1 MNITSAA
8 GIISLLDENQTE
20 LKVFALKKLDN
31 IVNEFWAEI
40 SEAIEKIEVLY
51 EDKGFPQRHLAAL
64 VASKVYYHL
73 GSFEDSL
80 TYALGASEL
89 FDVTKSSEYVETI
102 ISKSI
107 DHYTKLRKQP
117 EDSEHVDERLEAIV
131 NRMFQR
137 CFDDGQYRQAVG
149 IALETRRMDIFEK
162 AIVSSDDVP
171 GMLAYS
177 AKVAMTLVQN
187 RAFQDEVLRALV
199 RLYRN
204 LTTPDYVN
212 MCQCLIF
219 LDDAQ
224 SVADVLLRLLEG
236 SGDST
241 LMAYQIAFDLYES
254 ATQQFLTRVLQALRT
269 LGGGGAGAASGAT
282 ESAAAPAEGE
292 KEKKAEPAAKDQ
304 AGSEAPEAA
313 ATAAADPQGAPAPA
327 KEENPHASQLDK
339 LATILSGEVTIGL
352 HLQFLIRSNHTDLLI
367 LKQTKDA
374 VRNSVCHT
382 ATVIANSLMHCGT
395 TSDLFLR
402 DNLEWLARATNWAK
416 FTATAS
422 LGVIHKGHEKEAL
435 HLMSQY
441 LPKESGP
448 GSGYTEGGGL
458 YALGLIHANHGAA
471 ITDYL
476 LSQLKDATNEIVRH
490 GGCLGLG
497 LAAMSTHREDI
508 YEQLKFTLYQDD
520 AVAGEAAGI
529 AMGLVMLGSNSRT
542 ALDDMVAYAQETQHE
557 KILRGLAVGIALVLY
572 GRLEE
577 ADPLIETLSKDK
589 DPLLRRSAMHAL
601 AMAYCGTGNNRAVR
615 SLLHVAVSDVNDD
628 VRRAAVEALGFI
640 LFRSPEQCPGVV
652 SLLSESYNPNV
663 RYGSAMAL
671 GISCAGTGNKE
682 ALSLLEPMTNDPVNY
697 VRQGA
702 LIASALILI
711 QQTEATCPKVKDFRQ
726 LYHKV
731 VSDKHDDVMAKLGA
745 ILAQGILDAGGR
757 NVTVALTSC
766 TGHVNMAGVVGM
778 LVFTQFWYWFPLAH
792 FLSLSLSPSCLVAL
806 TGELRMPR
814 LQFRSGAKP
823 STFAYPPPLEEKKE
837 REREKVTTAVL
848 SITAKARRREA
859 HSGKDSPASA
869 TATPENMEV
878 DEDTT
883 AGAPA
888 TTTTTTA
895 AAATA
900 GTTTS
905 TTASSGT
912 AAAASTTAPASAVAT
927 AAPATVVVKKEEPS
941 ATPTTT
947 AATATTTAAA
957 TTAAATEEV
966 KKEGAEVPAGAEAK
980 TEAKAKPEPN
990 FELLSNPARV
1000 VKPQLKLLSMPEGSR
1015 YKPIKEITIGGIVMV
1030 ADTKSNEDEELVEP
1044 VSAGGP
1050 TAENE
1055 EGDEPEPPEPF
1066 EYVDE

>member
-1 MNITSAA
+1 
-8 GIISLLDENQTE
+8 
-20 LKVFALKKLDN
+20 
-31 IVNEFWAEI
+31 
-40 SEAIEKIEVLY
+40 EVLY
-51 EDKGFPQRHLAAL
+51 EDDGFPQRHLAAL

-89 FDVTKSSEYVETI
+89 FDVTVPSEYVETI
-102 ISKSI
+102 IAKCI
-107 DHYTKLRKQP
+107 DHYTKLRRQ
-117 EDSEHVDERLEAIV
+117 EGAAVDARLEAIV
-131 NRMFQR
+131 DRMFQR
-137 CFDDGQYRQAVG
+137 CFEDGQFRQAVG
-149 IALETRRMDIFEK
+149 IALETRRMDMFQK
-162 AIVSSDDVP
+162 AIVAAEDV
-171 GMLAYS
+171 GAMLAYS
-177 AKVAMTLVQN
+177 SKVAMTLVQN

-199 RLYRN
+199 KLYRE
-204 LTTPDYVN
+204 LDTPDYVN

-236 SGDST
+236 SGEST

-254 ATQQFLTRVLQALRT
+254 ATQQFLARVLQALRALAPST
-269 LGGGGAGAASGAT
+269 NGASQDAAKTTESTSAEPPQEEAGRSEGAEEKPETS
-282 ESAAAPAEGE
+282 SAAAPVKME
-292 KEKKAEPAAKDQ
+292 
-304 AGSEAPEAA
+304 
-313 ATAAADPQGAPAPA
+313 TADAAPAQ
-327 KEENPHASQLDK
+327 EEERDGRAAQLSK

-352 HLQFLIRSNHTDLLI
+352 HLQFLIRSNHTDLLV

-395 TSDLFLR
+395 TSDQFLR

-422 LGVIHKGHEKEAL
+422 LGVIHKGHETEAL
-435 HLMSQY
+435 HLMSSY

-476 LSQLKDATNEIVRH
+476 LGQLKEATNEIVRH
-490 GGCLGLG
+490 GGCLGVG
-497 LAAMSTHREDI
+497 LAAMSTHRQDV

-529 AMGLVMLGSNSRT
+529 AMGLVMLGSKSST
-542 ALDDMVAYAQETQHE
+542 ALEDMVAYAQETQHE
-557 KILRGLAVGIALVLY
+557 KILRGLSVGIALVLY

-577 ADPLIETLSKDK
+577 ADPLVDTLAGDK
-589 DPLLRRSAMHAL
+589 ARTLCVQDPLLRRSAMHAL
-601 AMAYCGTGNNRAVR
+601 AMAYCGSGNNRAVR
-615 SLLHVAVSDVNDD
+615 RLLHVAVSDVNDD

-640 LFRSPEQCPGVV
+640 LFRTPEQCPGVV

-702 LIASALILI
+702 LVASALILI
-711 QQTEATCPKVKDFRQ
+711 QQTEATCPKVRDFRQ

-757 NVTVALTSC
+757 NVTVALLSR
-766 TGHVNMAGVVGM
+766 TGHVNMAAVVGM

-792 FLSLSLSPSCLVAL
+792 FLSLALSPSCLVCL

-814 LQFRSGAKP
+814 LWVRSGAKP
-823 STFAYPPPLEEKKE
+823 STFAYPAPLEEKKE
-837 REREKVTTAVL
+837 KEREKVTTAVL
-848 SITAKARRREA
+848 SITAKARR
-859 HSGKDSPASA
+859 
-869 TATPENMEV
+869 
-878 DEDTT
+878 
-883 AGAPA
+883 
-888 TTTTTTA
+888 
-895 AAATA
+895 
-900 GTTTS
+900 
-905 TTASSGT
+905 
-912 AAAASTTAPASAVAT
+912 
-927 AAPATVVVKKEEPS
+927 
-941 ATPTTT
+941 
-947 AATATTTAAA
+947 
-957 TTAAATEEV
+957 
-966 KKEGAEVPAGAEAK
+966 KEGRDLSS
-980 TEAKAKPEPN
+980 PEGMDLPN

-1000 VKPQLKLLSMPEGSR
+1000 VKPQLKLLQMPEGSR
-1015 YKPIKEITIGGIVMV
+1015 YRPIKDITIGGIIML
-1030 ADTKSNEDEELVEP
+1030 ADTKAEEAEELVEP

-1050 TAENE
+1050 TSEND

-1066 EYVDE
+1066 EYQDE

>member
-1 MNITSAA
+1 MVQSTMNITSAA

-117 EDSEHVDERLEAIV
+117 EESEHVDERLEAIV

-187 RAFQDEVLRALV
+187 RAFQDEVLWALV

-269 LGGGGAGAASGAT
+269 LGGGGAGAGAAAGSA
-282 ESAAAPAEGE
+282 ESDAAPAEDE

-304 AGSEAPEAA
+304 ANAEAPEAP
-313 ATAAADPQGAPAPA
+313 ADPQPAAAPPA
-327 KEENPHASQLDK
+327 NEEKSPHASQLDK

-577 ADPLIETLSKDK
+577 ADPLIDTLSKDK

-757 NVTVALTSC
+757 NVTVALTSR

-859 HSGKDSPASA
+859 HSGKDTPATA
-869 TATPENMEV
+869 AATPEHMEV
-878 DEDTT
+878 DEEAT
-883 AGAPA
+883 GAPS
-888 TTTTTTA
+888 TTA
-895 AAATA
+895 ATAAA

-912 AAAASTTAPASAVAT
+912 AAAASTTATAT
-927 AAPATVVVKKEEPS
+927 ATSGATAPATVVVKKEEPS
-941 ATPTTT
+941 ATPAAT
-947 AATATTTAAA
+947 AATA

-966 KKEGAEVPAGAEAK
+966 KKEGAEAPAGAEAK